1 MIRSP
6 RSTLLIY
13 FILLFAVLGLFG
25 WGHYFALNQLGVSPE
40 DVLLGRAYSVNTAAT
55 FLILVAIYLLR
66 KRMFS
71 QIGFLFL
78 AGSMLK
84 FLLFFLLFNPT
95 YREDGIVSRPEFIGF
110 FIPYCLSLT
119 IETLA
124 VSKLL
129 KGNSGSDS

>member
-1 MIRSP
+1 
-6 RSTLLIY
+6 
-13 FILLFAVLGLFG
+13 
-25 WGHYFALNQLGVSPE
+25 
-40 DVLLGRAYSVNTAAT
+40 VLLTRAYLVNTIAAI
-55 FLILVAIYLLR
+55 LILVVIFLLR

-78 AGSMLK
+78 AGSMFK

-95 YREDGIVSRPEFIGF
+95 YRANDVVSRPEFIGF
-110 FIPYCLSLT
+110 FIPYCLSLI

-129 KGNSGSDS
+129 KGNPDSDS